1 MKIYYDKD
9 ANPNDLREKQI
20 AIIGYGS
27 QGFAQANNLKDSGC
41 NVIVGLRAESPS
53 FAKAEQAGLRVLPVA
68 QAAAEADIVMMLVP
82 DELAPDVYAREVAES
97 ITPGKYLAFSHGF
110 SIHYKFIQPPD
121 DANVFMVAPKGPGHL
136 VRHEYQR
143 GAGVPCLL
151 AVNQDPT
158 GNTKAIG
165 LAYASAIGGGR
176 AGVIETSF
184 REETET
190 DLFGEQAVLCG
201 GLTSLIKAGFETLTE
216 AGYSPEMAYFECL
229 HEMKLIVDLMYE
241 GGISEMRYSISNTAQ
256 YGDMTRGPVVVNDET
271 KRRMQGLLKEI
282 QSGAF
287 ARDWMKESRN
297 GRQRFQQLDNEMRE
311 HPIERV
317 GSRLREMM
325 PWLRERRLVDKSK
338 N

>member
-1 MKIYYDKD
+1 
-9 ANPNDLREKQI
+9 
-20 AIIGYGS
+20 
-27 QGFAQANNLKDSGC
+27 
-41 NVIVGLRAESPS
+41 
-53 FAKAEQAGLRVLPVA
+53 
-68 QAAAEADIVMMLVP
+68 
-82 DELAPDVYAREVAES
+82 
-97 ITPGKYLAFSHGF
+97 
-110 SIHYKFIQPPD
+110 
-121 DANVFMVAPKGPGHL
+121 MVAPKGPGHL
-136 VRHEYQR
+136 VRHEYLR

-151 AVNQDPT
+151 AIHQDPSA
-158 GNTKAIG
+158 NTREIG
-165 LAYASAIGGGR
+165 LAYAAAIGGGR

-201 GLTSLIKAGFETLTE
+201 GLTALIQAGFETLVD
-216 AGYSPEMAYFECL
+216 AGYAPEMAYFECL

-241 GGISEMRYSISNTAQ
+241 GGISEMRYSVSNTAQ

-271 KRRMQGLLKEI
+271 RRRMRGLLAEI

-287 ARDWMKESRN
+287 ANEWMKEHRN
-297 GRQRFQQLDNEMRE
+297 GKDRFKELEAQTRA

-325 PWLRERRLVDKSK
+325 PWLAEGRLVDKTQ

>member
-1 MKIYYDKD
+1 MNIYYDKD
-9 ANPNDLREKQI
+9 TDLEQLREKQI
-20 AIIGYGS
+20 AVIGYGS
-27 QGFAQANNLKDSGC
+27 QGFAQANNLRDSGC
-41 NVIVGLRAESPS
+41 NVTVGLRPDSS
-53 FAKAEQAGLRVLPVA
+53 SWSKAEQVGLTVLPVA
-68 QAAAEADIVMMLVP
+68 QAAAEADLVMMLVP
-82 DELAPDVYAREVAES
+82 DELAPDIYARDVAES

-110 SIHYKFIQPPD
+110 SIHYKFIEAPD

-151 AVNQDPT
+151 AVDQDPS
-158 GNTKAIG
+158 GNTREIG

-176 AGVIETSF
+176 AGIIETTF

-201 GLTSLIKAGFETLTE
+201 GLTSLIKAGFDTLVE

-229 HEMKLIVDLMYE
+229 HEMKLIVDLVYE

-256 YGDMTRGPVVVNDET
+256 YGDMTRGPQVINDET
-271 KRRMQGLLKEI
+271 RRRMQSLLAEI

-287 ARDWMKESRN
+287 ARDWMKESRS
-297 GRQRFQQLDNEMRE
+297 GRARFRELEAKGKE

-317 GSRLREMM
+317 GARLREMM
-325 PWLRERRLVDKSK
+325 PWLAGSRLVDKTR